1 MVRFFLALWDFSRSS
16 KHCIQL
22 STTNTIYISLF
33 VIAISAFRSS
43 RPELF
48 CKKGVLKNFAK
59 FTGIS
64 SGTGVSC
71 EFFAKHLQWQLLA
84 FAPVEISYSNTVC
97 NKSAAEAWICLVSF
111 YGGAK
116 DFIFTCIF
124 LRIITIF
131 IKIWMWH
138 CIFSISVTGL
148 KFNTWKTIIH
158 LITASNN
165 SQNICSL
172 FTS

>member
-1 MVRFFLALWDFSRSS
+1 MLIKAGWWGSSLAIWDFSRSN

-22 STTNTIYISLF
+22 STTNTIYISRF

-59 FTGIS
+59 FTGVS

-71 EFFAKHLQWQLLA
+71 EFLRNFKENLFRRTPTVTASGI
-84 FAPVEISYSNTVC
+84 APIQISYSNIVC

-131 IKIWMWH
+131 IKI
-138 CIFSISVTGL
+138 
-148 KFNTWKTIIH
+148 
-158 LITASNN
+158 
-165 SQNICSL
+165 
-172 FTS
+172 

>member
-1 MVRFFLALWDFSRSS
+1 MLIKAGWWDSSLALWDFSRSN

-22 STTNTIYISLF
+22 STTNTIYISRF

-59 FTGIS
+59 FTGVS

-71 EFFAKHLQWQLLA
+71 EFCEILKKIFFRKAPTVAASGICTNRDLL
-84 FAPVEISYSNTVC
+84 SDTVR
-97 NKSAAEAWICLVSF
+97 NKLAAVAWICLVSF
-111 YGGAK
+111 YGRAK

-124 LRIITIF
+124 LRTITIF
-131 IKIWMWH
+131 IKI
-138 CIFSISVTGL
+138 
-148 KFNTWKTIIH
+148 
-158 LITASNN
+158 
-165 SQNICSL
+165 
-172 FTS
+172 